1 MVLVYCDIIRETIA
15 TEINVSIDNKVNP
28 QSANKNRILSQMS
41 VESKRYLV
49 KKWNHE
55 ENS

>member
-1 MVLVYCDIIRETIA
+1 MVLVYCDMIGERIA

>member
-1 MVLVYCDIIRETIA
+1 MVLVCCDIIRETIA

-28 QSANKNRILSQMS
+28 HSANGNKMLSQMS

-55 ENS
+55 ENL